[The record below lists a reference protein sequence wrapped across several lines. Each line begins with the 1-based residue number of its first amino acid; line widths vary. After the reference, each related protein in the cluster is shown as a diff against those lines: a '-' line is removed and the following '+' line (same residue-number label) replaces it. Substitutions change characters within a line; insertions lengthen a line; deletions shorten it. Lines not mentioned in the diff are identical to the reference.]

1 MAILGRTDRLFKHF
15 LVATLLLSTMATS
28 AAGRAYTVL
37 VWGDSLSAA
46 YGMSRDDGWVELL
59 QEHVADAG
67 IEVVNLSVSGETT
80 SGGLRRLP
88 DALAT
93 VEPDLV
99 VLELGAND
107 GLRGFD
113 VSITRDNLSAMIDMA
128 QQAKARVL
136 VLGMQIPP
144 NYGPDYAAAFA
155 ALFTE
160 VATAAGADLV
170 PFFLEPVALD
180 WDMMQAD
187 GIHPTAAA
195 QPKILAHVWP
205 QLAQLLPAE
214 LPPPSG

>member
-1 MAILGRTDRLFKHF
+1 MAILGRTDSLFKHF
-15 LVATLLLSTMATS
+15 LIGVLLLSTVAVS
-28 AAGRAYTVL
+28 AVARAYTVL

-59 QEHVADAG
+59 QGHVADAG

-80 SGGLRRLP
+80 AGGLRRLP

-113 VSITRDNLSAMIDMA
+113 VSITRENLA
-128 QQAKARVL
+128 QMVGMSQRAGARVL
-136 VLGMQIPP
+136 LLGMQIPP

-155 ALFTE
+155 AVFAE
-160 VATAAGADLV
+160 VATAAGAELV

-180 WDMMQAD
+180 WDMMQSD

-195 QPKILAHVWP
+195 QPTILSHLWP
-205 QLAQLLPAE
+205 HLAPLLPAS
-214 LPPPSG
+214 LPAPTG